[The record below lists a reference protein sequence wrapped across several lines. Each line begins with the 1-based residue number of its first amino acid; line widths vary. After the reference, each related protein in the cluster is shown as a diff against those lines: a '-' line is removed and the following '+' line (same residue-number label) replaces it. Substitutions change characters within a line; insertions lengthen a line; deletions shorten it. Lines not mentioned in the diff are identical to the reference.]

1 MSPATTA
8 THVSV
13 RWPPGRRLRALRV
26 RTTGLS
32 SARICRHAMVRRM
45 NEVKNGAT
53 TQISMTLRQRPALNA
68 MV

>member
-1 MSPATTA
+1 M
-8 THVSV
+8 
-13 RWPPGRRLRALRV
+13 LRALRV